1 MPEGF
6 AERNQDDWGMESPG
20 TSTTSEHQNTLLQV
34 VAGPSAGTLIRVGRE
49 LRIGRAERGEGG
61 LGSDMA
67 LSRHHATVRQSV
79 DGVLTIEDAGS
90 TNGTYVNDAQI
101 TEPRRLYPGDTLRLG
116 ATTLQVASPPRPVG
130 DDHATMISQPG
141 HVSRASLARAKK
153 LLDNGDQVASLAMYR
168 ELIAAHADVGP
179 AYQGA
184 GYICFLRKD
193 YGEADRMLAASL
205 EANPSNPNA
214 LYLRGMVAA
223 ATGNT
228 DAARSY
234 YSQALA
240 IDPGHARAKEA
251 LQRIDP
257 SRQGTPSGPAKD
269 PPKHSDA
276 TDEPSLERA
285 EKLFNDG
292 DQVASLAMYQ
302 ELIAAHADVGPAYQ
316 GAGYICFLRKD
327 YGEADRMLAA
337 SLEANPSNPNALYL
351 RGMVAAATGNTDAAR
366 SYYSQALAIDPG
378 HARAK
383 EALQRIDP
391 SRQGTPSGPAKD
403 PPKHSDATAGEALA
417 RGDLGVYEYL
427 LQDNSVLSRKAVAL
441 IERLKVSG
449 YPRFTAFFGRRSPQK
464 LHKGVKLLIALLI
477 VFWAAVVA
485 THISWVAAHDGP
497 DIYPVAA
504 SKAILVSVIL
514 IGVPFLVYL
523 IREVTTKYTI
533 ARGRLTVDKML
544 FTRHARTTE
553 LWRVKLIETHQS
565 IPNRLT
571 GDGTLIFTLNDDK
584 TKILVTG
591 LAGFSELEKLRIQ
604 LMDLIFALRAN
615 PMIKGIV
622 Q

>member
-1 MPEGF
+1 
-6 AERNQDDWGMESPG
+6 
-20 TSTTSEHQNTLLQV
+20 
-34 VAGPSAGTLIRVGRE
+34 
-49 LRIGRAERGEGG
+49 
-61 LGSDMA
+61 
-67 LSRHHATVRQSV
+67 
-79 DGVLTIEDAGS
+79 
-90 TNGTYVNDAQI
+90 
-101 TEPRRLYPGDTLRLG
+101 
-116 ATTLQVASPPRPVG
+116 
-130 DDHATMISQPG
+130 
-141 HVSRASLARAKK
+141 
-153 LLDNGDQVASLAMYR
+153 
-168 ELIAAHADVGP
+168 
-179 AYQGA
+179 
-184 GYICFLRKD
+184 
-193 YGEADRMLAASL
+193 MLAASL

-228 DAARSY
+228 EAARSDH
-234 YSQALA
+234 SQALT
-240 IDPGHARAKEA
+240 IDPGHARAKDA

-257 SRQGTPSGPAKD
+257 SQ
-269 PPKHSDA
+269 
-276 TDEPSLERA
+276 
-285 EKLFNDG
+285 
-292 DQVASLAMYQ
+292 
-302 ELIAAHADVGPAYQ
+302 
-316 GAGYICFLRKD
+316 
-327 YGEADRMLAA
+327 
-337 SLEANPSNPNALYL
+337 
-351 RGMVAAATGNTDAAR
+351 
-366 SYYSQALAIDPG
+366 
-378 HARAK
+378 
-383 EALQRIDP
+383 
-391 SRQGTPSGPAKD
+391 QGTPSGPAKD

-477 VFWAAVVA
+477 IFWAAVVA

-544 FTRHARTTE
+544 LTRHARTTE

-591 LAGFSELEKLRIQ
+591 LAAFSELEKLQVQ

>member
-1 MPEGF
+1 
-6 AERNQDDWGMESPG
+6 MESPG
-20 TSTTSEHQNTLLQV
+20 TSTASEHQNALLQV
-34 VAGPSAGTLIRVGRE
+34 VAGPSVGTLIRVGRE
-49 LRIGRAERGEGG
+49 LRIGRAEHGEGA
-61 LGSDMA
+61 LGNDLA
-67 LSRHHATVRQSV
+67 LSRHHAMVRQSA

-90 TNGTYVNDAQI
+90 TNGTYVNDARI
-101 TEPRRLYPGDTLRLG
+101 TEPRRLYPGDTLRVG

-130 DDHATMISQPG
+130 DDHATMISQ
-141 HVSRASLARAKK
+141 SRPDRASGASLARAKK
-153 LLDNGDQVASLAMYR
+153 LLDDGDQVASLAMYR
-168 ELIAAHADVGP
+168 ELIAAHTNVGP

-184 GYICFLRKD
+184 GYVCFLRKD
-193 YGEADRMLAASL
+193 YGEAERMLAASL

-223 ATGNT
+223 AAGNT

-234 YSQALA
+234 YSQALT
-240 IDPGHARAKEA
+240 IDPDHARAKDA
-251 LQRIDP
+251 LQRIDRN
-257 SRQGTPSGPAKD
+257 RQGGPAR
-269 PPKHSDA
+269 PA
-276 TDEPSLERA
+276 TDVPRQRDPTDRPSLARA

-292 DQVASLAMYQ
+292 DQVASLAMYR
-302 ELIAAHADVGPAYQ
+302 ELIAAHTNVGPAYQ
-316 GAGYICFLRKD
+316 GAGYVCFLRKD
-327 YGEADRMLAA
+327 YGEAERMLAA

-351 RGMVAAATGNTDAAR
+351 RGMVAAAAGNTDAAR
-366 SYYSQALAIDPG
+366 SYYSQALTIDPD

-383 EALQRIDP
+383 DALQRIDRN
-391 SRQGTPSGPAKD
+391 RQAKPAGPARN
-403 PPKHSDATAGEALA
+403 PPTHSDAIAEEAFA

-441 IERLKVSG
+441 IERIKVSR

-464 LHKGVKLLIALLI
+464 LHKGAKLLIALLI
-477 VFWAAVVA
+477 IFLVGVVA
-485 THISWVAAHDGP
+485 THVSWVAAHDGP
-497 DIYPVAA
+497 DIYPV
-504 SKAILVSVIL
+504 SVSTAILVSVIL

-591 LAGFSELEKLRIQ
+591 VAAYSELEKMRVQ

>member
-1 MPEGF
+1 
-6 AERNQDDWGMESPG
+6 MESPG
-20 TSTTSEHQNTLLQV
+20 TSATSEHQNALLQV

-61 LGSDMA
+61 LGSDQT
-67 LSRHHATVRQSV
+67 LSRHHATVRQSP

-90 TNGTYVNDAQI
+90 TNGTYVNDARI
-101 TEPRRLYPGDTLRLG
+101 TELRRLYPGDILRLG

-130 DDHATMISQPG
+130 DDHATMISRQD
-141 HVSRASLARAKK
+141 HASRASLARAKK
-153 LLDNGDQVASLAMYR
+153 LFDDGDQAASLTMYQ
-168 ELIAAHADVGP
+168 ELIAAHTNLGP

-184 GYICFLRKD
+184 GYICFLRRD

-223 ATGNT
+223 ATGNAE
-228 DAARSY
+228 AARSY
-234 YSQALA
+234 YNQALT
-240 IDPGHARAKEA
+240 IDPDHARARDA
-251 LQRIDP
+251 LQRID
-257 SRQGTPSGPAKD
+257 RNQQGKPPEPAKD
-269 PPKHSDA
+269 PPNHREA
-276 TDEPSLERA
+276 TPGPSLARA
-285 EKLFNDG
+285 EKLFDDG
-292 DQVASLAMYQ
+292 DQAASLTMYQ
-302 ELIAAHADVGPAYQ
+302 ELIAAHTNLGPAYQ
-316 GAGYICFLRKD
+316 GAGYICFLRRD

-351 RGMVAAATGNTDAAR
+351 RGMVAAATGNAEAAR
-366 SYYSQALAIDPG
+366 SYYNQALTIDPD
-378 HARAK
+378 HARARD
-383 EALQRIDP
+383 ALQRID
-391 SRQGTPSGPAKD
+391 RNQQGKPPEPAKD
-403 PPKHSDATAGEALA
+403 PPNHREATPGEALA

-427 LQDNSVLSRKAVAL
+427 LQENSVLSRKAVAL

-477 VFWAAVVA
+477 IFWAAVVA

-497 DIYPVAA
+497 DIYPIAV
-504 SKAILVSVIL
+504 SKAILASVIL

-523 IREVTTKYTI
+523 LREVTTKYTI

-591 LAGFSELEKLRIQ
+591 VAGYSELEKMRVQ